1 MSATA
6 TQAGKSLVRVTQ
18 YNLLAQ
24 CYVRSAIFT
33 HSPGPALKYVLLPT
47 RSPIAGADPIDTSNP
62 TPSAR
67 IHQTDEHRSLPK
79 LPTSSPNPLTRR
91 LSRLVSN
98 LVPTHRVCQVE
109 EPR

>member
-33 HSPGPALKYVLLPT
+33 HSPGPALK
-47 RSPIAGADPIDTSNP
+47 
-62 TPSAR
+62 SAR
-67 IHQTDEHRSLPK
+67 IHQTDEHRSLPS
-79 LPTSSPNPLTRR
+79 LSSSPNPLTRR

>member
-33 HSPGPALKYVLLPT
+33 HSPGPALKYVVHRGFASFVTLRPARDSADERPGT
-47 RSPIAGADPIDTSNP
+47 TDRRPPI
-62 TPSAR
+62 
-67 IHQTDEHRSLPK
+67 H
-79 LPTSSPNPLTRR
+79 
-91 LSRLVSN
+91 
-98 LVPTHRVCQVE
+98 
-109 EPR
+109 

>member
-33 HSPGPALKYVLLPT
+33 HSPGPALKYVLPET
-47 RSPIAGADPIDTSNP
+47 RSPIAGADPLDTSNP

-67 IHQTDEHRSLPK
+67 INQTDEHRSLPS
-79 LPTSSPNPLTRR
+79 LSSSPNPLTRR